1 MTAFRLADLATHCGA
16 TLRGPA
22 DQLITHAA
30 SIDDAGPE
38 ALSFIVS
45 SRYADQ
51 LAQTRAGAVIVR
63 PELAEG
69 HSGAVLVADDPYVC
83 WAKATT
89 LLHPAPVAEPGCH
102 PSAHIDPS
110 AKVDPSAS
118 VGPLCSIGAG
128 CQIGA
133 GVALGPG
140 CVVADQAQIGDH
152 SRLIAQ
158 VHVGA
163 GCQIGARVI
172 LHPGAVIGSDGFG
185 MANDNGQWLKIPQL
199 GRVIIGDDCEIG
211 ANSTIDRG
219 ALDDT
224 ILEVDVRIDNL
235 VHIAH
240 NVRIGAHTAIAACV
254 GIAGSTQ
261 IGKHCQIAG
270 ASGIAGHLT
279 LCDHVIITAMST
291 VLKSIDQ
298 PGAYGSGIPARP
310 HSTWKRLLVRLGQL
324 DDNHERLRRLE
335 DRH

>member
-16 TLRGPA
+16 TRRGPA

-30 SIDDAGPE
+30 SLGNAGPE

-45 SRYADQ
+45 ARYADQ
-51 LAQTRAGAVIVR
+51 LAHTGAGAVIV
-63 PELAEG
+63 PPDLAEAHAG
-69 HSGAVLVADDPYVC
+69 SVLIAKDPYVC

-89 LLHPAPVAEPGCH
+89 LLHPPSHAEPGCH

-110 AKVDPSAS
+110 ADVDPSAHI
-118 VGPLCSIGAG
+118 GPLCSIGAG
-128 CQIGA
+128 CKIGA
-133 GVALGPG
+133 GTVLGPG
-140 CVVADQAQIGDH
+140 CVVAERAQIGAH
-152 SRLIAQ
+152 SQLIAQ

-163 GCQIGARVI
+163 RCVIGQRVI

-199 GRVIIGDDCEIG
+199 GRVIIGDDCEVG

-224 ILEVDVRIDNL
+224 VLDVDVRIDNL

-240 NVRIGAHTAIAACV
+240 NVHIGAHTAIAACV
-254 GIAGSTQ
+254 GIAG
-261 IGKHCQIAG
+261 
-270 ASGIAGHLT
+270 HLT
-279 LCDHVIITAMST
+279 LCDHVVITAMST

-324 DDNHERLRRLE
+324 DDHHERWRRLE
-335 DRH
+335 DGN